1 MLTPAVPAAW
11 PISRPRRNVARSH
24 ERGDKEEEE
33 DDDDD
38 EQEEVEEEKALR
50 TPHSRALRDH
60 DRVESTGVFFRRRL
74 C

>member
-24 ERGDKEEEE
+24 ERGDKKEEE
-33 DDDDD
+33 DDDD
-38 EQEEVEEEKALR
+38 EQGGVEEEKALR
-50 TPHSRALRDH
+50 TPHSRAFRDH